1 MLDNRNWK
9 LAGVVTSADA
19 DDVWRSVYHENGAH
33 YCNEWEHERKHY
45 RKNWCVLRER
55 EAHRAEIK
63 SFCIT
68 IDRDP
73 RDYLP
78 HMYGS
83 ARRTLVDDVSR
94 LPLKV
99 ADIYRRLTA

>member
-83 ARRTLVDDVSR
+83 ARWTLVDDVSR